1 MSWTRLDDGIY
12 DHPKVLEVD
21 PLDRLLY
28 VWALCWSSRHRTD
41 GRLRRRALEHV
52 AALAGVVD
60 LDAAARRL
68 VAAGLWEDDDDGW
81 TVHDF
86 TDYQPAAAEV
96 DELRAKRAEAGRR
109 GGLASGETRRRSTE
123 ATGEATASSKPEA
136 NGKQVPKQNR
146 TPSRPVPSPVASAS
160 SSSGPY
166 HLVDPQ
172 PVDDDDDQRA
182 ADIDREHQ
190 RRALAAAA
198 ELGRRDSERSPG
210 RRAPVLH
217 RQACADTRWA
227 VQGTELLALARSRP
241 DLDASGL
248 ADLADM
254 AEHPS
259 TALLGPSTAGSRA
272 PRTVL
277 CADCGIDHAP
287 AAVCP
292 VLHPLGGAS

>member
-12 DHPKVLEVD
+12 DHPKVLEVA

-41 GRLRRRALEHV
+41 GKLRRRALGHV
-52 AALAGVVD
+52 AALAGVDD
-60 LDAAARRL
+60 LEGAARRL

-81 TVHDF
+81 LVHDF

-109 GGLASGETRRRSTE
+109 GGLASAETRRRSTE
-123 ATGEATASSKPEA
+123 ATGEASASSKP
-136 NGKQVPKQNR
+136 KHLPKQNR

-160 SSSGPY
+160 SSSGTD
-166 HLVDPQ
+166 HEGRPQ
-172 PVDDDDDQRA
+172 AVDDDDSVQ
-182 ADIDREHQ
+182 HL
-190 RRALAAAA
+190 RRAQAVAE
-198 ELGRRDSERSPG
+198 ELGRRDSERTPA

-217 RQACADTRWA
+217 QQACADTRWA

-241 DLDASGL
+241 DLDPSGL
-248 ADLADM
+248 ADI

>member
-52 AALAGVVD
+52 AALAGVAD
-60 LDAAARRL
+60 LEAAARRL

-123 ATGEATASSKPEA
+123 ANGEATASSKP
-136 NGKQVPKQNR
+136 KQLPKQDR

-172 PVDDDDDQRA
+172 PVDDDDSVQ
-182 ADIDREHQ
+182 HL
-190 RRALAAAA
+190 RRAQAVAE
-198 ELGRRDSERSPG
+198 ELGRRDSERTPA

-217 RQACADTRWA
+217 QQACADTRWA

-248 ADLADM
+248 ADI

-259 TALLGPSTAGSRA
+259 AALLGPSTAGSRP
-272 PRTVL
+272 PRTVR
-277 CADCGIDHAP
+277 CADCGLDHAP

-292 VLHPLGGAS
+292 VLHPLGGGS